1 MPVSS
6 ADAAGGAAWA
16 DRAAERS
23 LASARQ
29 RSASRAHRLV
39 AAAREL
45 AAERGSSEFTVAEVT
60 ARADVALRT
69 FYRHFAGRDELLLAL
84 FEEEARQGAELL
96 QASVAA
102 EGSTPVEHLR
112 GYVVGLCRL
121 LDVGSGY
128 ASLLVREYLRLGE
141 SHPRE
146 LQVAL
151 APIVDVL
158 DEQLQAAAA
167 SGDLRAVDRH
177 DAVVVFTAVLAHV
190 HASVL
195 FTEGEPSELSAE
207 RLWEFCYAA
216 LRARD
221 KEAP

>member
-6 ADAAGGAAWA
+6 ADAAGGAAWE
-16 DRAAERS
+16 DRAVERS
-23 LASARQ
+23 LASARA

-45 AAERGSSEFTVAEVT
+45 AAERGSSDFTVAEVA
-60 ARADVALRT
+60 ARAEVALRT
-69 FYRHFAGRDELLLAL
+69 FYRQFAGRDELLLAL

-96 QASVAA
+96 RESVEA
-102 EGSTPVEHLR
+102 EGTTPLEHLR

-128 ASLLVREYLRLGE
+128 ASMLLREHLRLGE
-141 SHPRE
+141 SHPEE
-146 LQVAL
+146 LRVAL

-167 SGDLRAVDRH
+167 AGDLRPVDRH
-177 DAVVVFTAVLAHV
+177 DAVVVFTAVLAHA
-190 HASVL
+190 HATLL
-195 FTEGEPSELSAE
+195 FTQDEAPEVNAE
-207 RLWEFCYAA
+207 RLWDFCHAA
-216 LRARD
+216 LRAD
-221 KEAP
+221 GA